1 MKMVP
6 IFQFQGSGGSSDA
19 IIELLRDQ
27 AEFKSSVIVLDYL
40 DSSEQLNSCVQ
51 PHNSNDLSKSFRN
64 EIMKH
69 FKIVIEKHSDGYVA
83 YPIGIVGSIVGQGD
97 TYEGALNDVKS
108 AIACYIEMFGKEI
121 LEDTPSVEVFIAE
134 TGVPV

>member
-1 MKMVP
+1 
-6 IFQFQGSGGSSDA
+6 
-19 IIELLRDQ
+19 
-27 AEFKSSVIVLDYL
+27 
-40 DSSEQLNSCVQ
+40 
-51 PHNSNDLSKSFRN
+51 
-64 EIMKH
+64 MKH